1 VHTVKEG
8 IIAHG
13 AVMLDVDDHSWRSMI
28 HGLKDPIQQELEAI
42 ERLVA
47 TTDQSLWLIGP
58 DLKDPVTVSLLLLDL
73 HDETKVAEDG
83 SE

>member
-1 VHTVKEG
+1 VHAVEEG

-73 HDETKVAEDG
+73 HDETKVAEDD